1 MSNGNEPKGRA
12 RFPDLTLGDLLSEL
26 VWPRLLQAGG
36 LAFSPQRLFLAACT
50 LVGVGLIGSLS
61 RLWSDRSFGSRAG
74 EVFGGA
80 FRRLGDTIGAI
91 DLMRIWELPVKKLW
105 IAAQAVFLD
114 APAQLLREFPV
125 SAVVLGVPIVMLFLV
140 GWFAIARSAAWEFGV
155 HAPEAW
161 TVSVARGV
169 QRLGSMML
177 GLFGVPAVCGA
188 LLAVIA
194 GMGWLLMSFPILDML
209 AAILWGLGLI
219 LCVVMAFVAALWAA
233 GLLLVPPALACE
245 GPDAFDA
252 IQRSMAYVLGRPLR
266 YVIYVAI
273 LVIVGVLLTAVTEL
287 VLHAGHELATRSMC
301 LLLSVDEARLV
312 TLGEE
317 DPSLE
322 GTQAA
327 FVLMLAFWRSLLSLA
342 VASFVVSYVG
352 SASSV
357 LYLSMRKLND
367 GQDVGDL
374 ATEMSRR

>member
-12 RFPDLTLGDLLSEL
+12 RFPDLTLADLLNEL
-26 VWPRLLQAGG
+26 VWPRLMQAGG

-61 RLWSDRSFGSRAG
+61 RLWSGASFGSRAG

-80 FRRLGDTIGAI
+80 FRRLGDTIGSI
-91 DLMRIWELPVKKLW
+91 DLMRIWELPLKRLW

-125 SAVVLGVPIVMLFLV
+125 SAVALGVPMVMLFLV

-177 GLFGVPAVCGA
+177 GVFGVPMVCGV
-188 LLAVIA
+188 LLVVIA
-194 GMGWLLMSFPILDML
+194 GMGWLLMPFPVLDVL
-209 AAILWGLGLI
+209 AAVFWGLGLI
-219 LCVVMAFVAALWAA
+219 LCVVTAFVAALWAA

-273 LVIVGVLLTAVTEL
+273 LVIVGVLLTAVVEL

-301 LLLSVDEARLV
+301 LLLASDQAGVV
-312 TLGEE
+312 TLSEG
-317 DPSLE
+317 DPPLE
-322 GTQAA
+322 GTRAA
-327 FVLMLAFWRSLLSLA
+327 AALVLEFWRSLLALT

>member
-12 RFPDLTLGDLLSEL
+12 RFPDLTLADLLNEL

-50 LVGVGLIGSLS
+50 LVGVGVLGSLN
-61 RLWSDRSFGSRAG
+61 RLWSEVSFGSRAG

-80 FRRLGDTIGAI
+80 FERLGDTIGSI
-91 DLMRIWELPVKKLW
+91 DLMRIWQLPLPRLW
-105 IAAQAVFLD
+105 IGAQAVFLH

-125 SAVVLGVPIVMLFLV
+125 SSVVLGLPMVMLFLV

-177 GLFGVPAVCGA
+177 GVFGVPALIGI

-194 GMGWLLMSFPILDML
+194 GGGWLLISFPVLDVL
-209 AAILWGLGLI
+209 SAVLWGLGLV
-219 LCVVMAFVAALWAA
+219 LCVAMAFVAALWAA

-266 YVIYVAI
+266 YVIYVAL
-273 LVIVGVLLTAVTEL
+273 LVVMGVLLTAVVEL
-287 VLHAGHELATRSMC
+287 VLHAGHELATRSMS
-301 LLLSVDEARLV
+301 LLLAAEDSAIV
-312 TLGEE
+312 TPSPG
-317 DPSLE
+317 DPPLE
-322 GTQAA
+322 GTRAA
-327 FVLMLAFWRSLLSLA
+327 AAAVLDFWRSLLSLV
-342 VASFVVSYVG
+342 VASFVVSYIG

>member
-61 RLWSDRSFGSRAG
+61 RLWSDASFGSRAG

-80 FRRLGDTIGAI
+80 FRRVGDTIGSI
-91 DLMRIWELPVKKLW
+91 DLMRIWELPLTRLW
-105 IAAQAVFLD
+105 IGAQAVFLD

-125 SAVVLGVPIVMLFLV
+125 SSIVLGVPMVMLFLV

-177 GLFGVPAVCGA
+177 GVFGVPALIGV

-194 GMGWLLMSFPILDML
+194 GGGWLLISYPVLDVL
-209 AAILWGLGLI
+209 AAVLWGLGLL

-266 YVIYVAI
+266 YVIYVAL
-273 LVIVGVLLTAVTEL
+273 LVIMGVLLTAVVEL
-287 VLHAGHELATRSMC
+287 VLHAGHELATRSMS
-301 LLLSVDEARLV
+301 LLLAPGESAIVTPSPGDPPLV
-312 TLGEE
+312 GTRAAAALV
-317 DPSLE
+317 LE
-322 GTQAA
+322 
-327 FVLMLAFWRSLLSLA
+327 FWRSLLSLA
-342 VASFVVSYVG
+342 VAAFVVSYIG